1 MQVIEDFTSVG
12 TGKVVRN
19 SSITVR
25 DAKNTVAIY
34 GEDVGSR
41 SRKTVRKKPQII
53 VTDIRIQVGTIP

>member
-34 GEDVGSR
+34 GEDVGIVEVER
-41 SRKTVRKKPQII
+41 RYERNRK
-53 VTDIRIQVGTIP
+53 